1 MTNIH
6 DIVEEAGLSLLEGPE
21 GLTLTDGAMN
31 VRGDF
36 ARMLLRL
43 KPANLSR
50 ELLVKAAKIKADGD
64 ERPRAVDATAGQGD
78 DSLLLAAAGFDVML
92 IERNPVIAAL
102 LQDALERATQH
113 PELTS
118 IVEHMKLIEGE
129 SIELLPH
136 LDFEPDIVLLDPMF
150 PEKSK
155 DAAAKKKL
163 QMLQRLEQPCDDE
176 QALLDAACAARP
188 RKVVIKRPIKG
199 PHLADRKPS
208 YSLSGKAIRYDV
220 IALPR

>member
-6 DIVEEAGLSLLEGPE
+6 DIVEEAGLSLLERPE
-21 GLTLTDGAMN
+21 GLALTDGTMN

-36 ARMLLRL
+36 TRMLPRL
-43 KPANLSR
+43 KPANLNR
-50 ELLVKAAKIKADGD
+50 ELLVKAAKVKVDGD
-64 ERPRAVDATAGQGD
+64 ERPRAVDATAGLGD
-78 DSLLLAAAGFDVML
+78 DSLLLAAAGFDVAL

-102 LQDALERATQH
+102 LQDALERAAHH
-113 PELTS
+113 PELS
-118 IVEHMKLIEGE
+118 PIVEHMQLVEGE
-129 SIELLPH
+129 SVELLAH
-136 LDFEPDIVLLDPMF
+136 LDFIPDIVLLDPMF
-150 PEKSK
+150 PGKSK

-163 QMLQRLEQPCDDE
+163 QMLQHLEQPCDDE
-176 QALLDAACAARP
+176 QALLDAACAAHP

-199 PHLADRKPS
+199 PHLAGRKPS

>member
-64 ERPRAVDATAGQGD
+64 ERPRAVDATAGLGD

-199 PHLADRKPS
+199 PHLADHKPS